1 MSHDSHPSCPWATD
15 WLIAEVEAFHDGWSE
30 VIGLDAILVSLDA
43 ILVSRGHAPNLSKGK
58 KWDERNSSK
67 SRNGLGE
74 SYDPV
79 S

>member
-15 WLIAEVEAFHDGWSE
+15 WLIAQVEAYHDGWSE
-30 VIGLDAILVSLDA
+30 VIGLDA